1 MPLKTRSNDQRLA
14 IWQPRLGAHRMVLL
28 ADGCKVLAGNF
39 ASAAK
44 SNDPFNRKIQTRTAA
59 LQQQLLVVLWLLLLR
74 HGDRD
79 DDYDDNDAE

>member
-1 MPLKTRSNDQRLA
+1 
-14 IWQPRLGAHRMVLL
+14 MVLL